1 MFKFKTT
8 TKAVDEIT
16 KEYIRNTSYVYTI
29 SGNIFPENMK
39 RYDMFTLREPI
50 NNAIGHQ
57 DYGMST
63 RIELLEY
70 EDEKLVIQNYGR
82 FIPRSVE
89 DVVENDCPDS
99 RYRNPFL
106 MEAMC
111 NVGMADTEG
120 GGIKK
125 LFVQQKRRFFLC
137 PHTLLPTRKS
147 YAKYKGKYW
156 TRTSPEYLLTT
167 RSCHFRK
174 SYCWTRCRRKN
185 MQT

>member
-1 MFKFKTT
+1 
-8 TKAVDEIT
+8 
-16 KEYIRNTSYVYTI
+16 
-29 SGNIFPENMK
+29 MK

-70 EDEKLVIQNYGR
+70 EDEKLVIQNYGQ
-82 FIPRSVE
+82 FIPKSVE
-89 DVVENDCPDS
+89 DVVERDCPDS

-125 LFVQQKRRFFLC
+125 LFI
-137 PHTLLPTRKS
+137 
-147 YAKYKGKYW
+147 
-156 TRTSPEYLLTT
+156 E
-167 RSCHFRK
+167 
-174 SYCWTRCRRKN
+174 
-185 MQT
+185 